1 MVRQFLERHPEF
13 EVSPEMPDSWTEL
26 SEAATREPIGLQI
39 LPQDYH
45 SDGFY
50 IARLV
55 KRTK

>member
-1 MVRQFLERHPEF
+1 MVEQFLERHPEF
-13 EVSPEMPDSWTEL
+13 VAASEVPDSWKEL
-26 SEAATREPIGLQI
+26 SEASTREPIGLQI